1 MSVNTLGTEQ
11 AYQLINQL
19 HSMATGQTSIT
30 PTDERD
36 FITVA
41 QATLAN
47 GYDPVVKAI
56 SQVIG
61 RTIIAVRPYRR
72 KFAGL
77 EMTAERWGGI
87 IRKINFADRNAGPD
101 PTYTLTD
108 HQSVDQYDVRIAD
121 VLETRYVGSDVFMAH
136 YTIFTRQLDTA
147 FESSSAFSS
156 FMSGL
161 MLHAS
166 NEFEQY
172 LENIARATLANFIAA
187 KNIIAGDGVVHLLTE
202 YNTATGASPAYTA
215 TTIKQPNVFP
225 AFCRWCYARIGELSE
240 KMTER
245 SQMFQQVITG
255 KPIMRHTPVADQ
267 KIYILSDILKH
278 MEAEVL
284 STTYNDNY
292 LSLADVEGVG
302 FWQAI
307 DTPDELSVQPVYI
320 DATGAIVS
328 NAANQ
333 AMTDVV
339 GVMFDRDAI
348 GYNVYQDEVTTSPYN
363 AMGQYYNMFHHA
375 RIQYQNDFTE
385 KGVVLLLD

>member
-1 MSVNTLGTEQ
+1 MSVNTMGIEQ
-11 AYQLINQL
+11 AYQLIAQL

-36 FITVA
+36 FVSVA
-41 QATLAN
+41 QATLVN
-47 GYDPVVKAI
+47 GYDPVINAI

-87 IRKINFADRNAGPD
+87 IRKINFADRNAGPE
-101 PTYTLTD
+101 PTYALVD
-108 HQSVDQYDVRIAD
+108 GQPVDQYVVRVPD
-121 VLETRYVGSDVFMAH
+121 VLETRYVGSDAWMAH
-136 YTIFTRQLDTA
+136 YTIFTKQLDM
-147 FESSSAFSS
+147 S
-156 FMSGL
+156 FRSGPEFASWMSGL

-172 LENIARATLANFIAA
+172 LENMARATVANFIAA
-187 KNIIAGDGVVHLLTE
+187 KNIIGGDGVVHLLTE
-202 YNTATGASPAYTA
+202 YNAETSLSLTS
-215 TTIKQPNVFP
+215 TTVKQPANYP
-225 AFCRWCYARIGELSE
+225 AFVRWCYGRIGELSE

-255 KPIMRHTPVADQ
+255 KPIMRHTPVTDQ
-267 KIYILSDILKH
+267 KIYILSDVLKH
-278 MEAEVL
+278 IQAEVL

-320 DATGAIVS
+320 DATGAVVS

-333 AMTDVV
+333 AMTDVI

-348 GYNVYQDEVTTSPYN
+348 GYNVYDDTVVASPYN
-363 AMGQYYNMFHHA
+363 SFGQFYQLVHHA
-375 RIQYQNDFTE
+375 RIQYQSDFTE
-385 KGVVLLLD
+385 KGIVLLLD